1 MLTAKISASSL
12 EFEWSLRPS

>member
-12 EFEWSLRPS
+12 EFEWSLRWS

>member
-12 EFEWSLRPS
+12 EFEWSLRRS